1 MLVYDFKTIGNRL
14 LAIRKKAGMTQT
26 EVAEAMHIT
35 RETLRNWENKITC
48 PSKVQYDKLLELYN
62 VPYNSI
68 KL

>member
-1 MLVYDFKTIGNRL
+1 MEDNFKISL
-14 LAIRKKAGMTQT
+14 KAARVNANLTQT
-26 EVAEAMHIT
+26 EVAEAMSIT

>member
-1 MLVYDFKTIGNRL
+1 MEDNFKISL
-14 LAIRKKAGMTQT
+14 KAARVNANLTQT

-62 VPYNSI
+62 VPYNII

>member
-1 MLVYDFKTIGNRL
+1 MDETFKISL
-14 LAIRKKAGMTQT
+14 KAARVNANLTQT
-26 EVAEAMHIT
+26 EVANVMKIT

>member
-1 MLVYDFKTIGNRL
+1 MEENFKISL
-14 LAIRKKAGMTQT
+14 KAARVNANLTQT